1 GGRWCGAVSER
12 EPYGDALPGL
22 FGGPAGG
29 RQLLIHRCS
38 SCGSHQFSPR
48 PFCIS
53 CQSDGVQWVPA
64 AGTGTVYTR
73 TTVNIE
79 IAPDLKPPYVV
90 AVVELDEGPRLT
102 TNLNGSELRIGGW
115 VQVTRSGRDNLPPC

>member
-1 GGRWCGAVSER
+1 MTEQ
-12 EPYGDALPGL
+12 EPYGDPLTRPFWEA
-22 FGGPAGG
+22 AGR
-29 RQLLIHRCS
+29 RQLLIQRCS
-38 SCGSHQFSPR
+38 SCGSHQFYPR

-73 TTVNIE
+73 TTVKVE

-102 TNLNGSELRIGGW
+102 TNLTDPGLRIGDRVRVSW
-115 VQVTRSGRDNLPPC
+115 RDREDVPPFPVFGPA